1 MNKLTDI
8 DFEVFN
14 DLAKLNEILLRSN
27 LLKSVSDC
35 KQSLASLKMLN
46 NIQLSHNKLTA
57 IDLNIFKNMSNL
69 KFINLNNNDHTLIID
84 RTGLTFQVYS

>member
-14 DLAKLNEILLRSN
+14 DLAKLNEITLRSN

-69 KFINLNNNDHTLIID
+69 KFINLNNNDHTLMID